1 MNDSIHRCSRSIAV
15 QRHYLLGS
23 DSRICRRLQNDVSSN
38 GRSSTHSLVLVGE
51 NAGLA
56 QEALAAL
63 AATENFAEINLRK
76 IDRSAIA
83 TFGFEPYKDLMLI
96 LIKGR
101 RHCSL
106 RLVNPTYE
114 SMNEGDCYLLIT
126 PSKVFVWL
134 GRYANA
140 LEKAKTM
147 DLMDFL
153 KQHRDFGLR
162 SEVKYFLLDPANDDC
177 ENDIHA
183 EFNDIIRGDY
193 EEYKSIDDVTDD
205 DFYEANI
212 MELNRVYRLDN
223 DMLLPLHDFCFRSL
237 SVKILDANDVF
248 VFDFGSELYVWNG
261 KYADK
266 TKRNIGVQLAQ
277 QLWSDPYDFSECL
290 INPFEPLDGKCSSS
304 GRKRSSLSI
313 CLSRQK

>member
-1 MNDSIHRCSRSIAV
+1 MIETF
-15 QRHYLLGS
+15 YLL
-23 DSRICRRLQNDVSSN
+23 
-38 GRSSTHSLVLVGE
+38 SLLVAE

-76 IDRSAIA
+76 IDRSSIA

-106 RLVNPTYE
+106 RLVNPNSE
-114 SMNEGDCYLLIT
+114 SINEGDCYLLKT
-126 PSKVFVWL
+126 PTKVFAWL

-147 DLMDFL
+147 DIIDYL

-162 SEVKYFLLDPANDDC
+162 SEAKYFVLDQANDDT

-183 EFNDIIRGDY
+183 EFADILHG
-193 EEYKSIDDVTDD
+193 EHDDFKAINYVIDD
-205 DFYEANI
+205 DFYEANV
-212 MELNRVYRLDN
+212 MELNRVYRVDN
-223 DMLLPLHDFCFRSL
+223 DMLIPLDDFCFRSL

-266 TKRNIGVQLAQ
+266 VKRNMGLQLAQ
-277 QLWSDPYDFSECL
+277 QLWNDPYDFSECL
-290 INPFEPLDGKCSSS
+290 INPFDPLDGKEM
-304 GRKRSSLSI
+304 KKYLI
-313 CLSRQK
+313 I